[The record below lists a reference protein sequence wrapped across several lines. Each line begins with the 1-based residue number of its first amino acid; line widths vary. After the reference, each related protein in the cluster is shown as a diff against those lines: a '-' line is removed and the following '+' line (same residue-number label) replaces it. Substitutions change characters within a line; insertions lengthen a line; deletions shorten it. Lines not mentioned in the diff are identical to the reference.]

1 MFTKISSTS
10 LQLRN
15 DIVFY
20 PDKILL
26 DGRRVKIK

>member
-20 PDKILL
+20 HDKILL